1 MRVAREPTSR
11 IVRLASRL
19 WREHTSPARLGLA
32 VAVGIIVGCSP
43 FFGLHLWIGLG
54 LAVLLRLNKV
64 AVFLGSQIS
73 IPPLAPLLGFSSVQV
88 GALVLTGET
97 VRLEVD
103 AFRLSQLYSLLRQ
116 FLLDWVVGGLL
127 VGLALALPAF
137 LITFV
142 LVRARR
148 NGDRSGSELDHQWRR
163 DLRAAAERY
172 REAPPGHRHY
182 ARIKYRMDPLYRQ
195 VCELLGQRGRIVD
208 LGTGLGMLPL
218 LLALRG
224 QGERIVGVDWDEAKV
239 RSGQRAASGLEAVLE
254 LRHQDIREHE
264 LDADGVDAV
273 VLADVLHYWP
283 EEEQQAMLRRA
294 AAALRPGGRLVI
306 RETDREA
313 RSLVTRALEAV
324 AVRLGWNRGPGLTY
338 RTAEELREALRALGL
353 RCGADEASS
362 SAVHRGNVLIW
373 ADRP

>member
-1 MRVAREPTSR
+1 MRVARGSTSR
-11 IVRLASRL
+11 LVRLASRL

-54 LAVLLRLNKV
+54 LALLLRLNKV

-73 IPPLAPLLGFSSVQV
+73 IPPLAPLLGFASVQV

-103 AFRLSQLYSLLRQ
+103 AFRLSRLYALLQQ

-127 VGLALALPAF
+127 VGIGLALPAF
-137 LITFV
+137 LMTFV

-148 NGDRSGSELDHQWRR
+148 GGGSSASALDHQWQR

-195 VCELLGQRGRIVD
+195 ICELLGRRERIVD

-224 QGERIVGVDWDEAKV
+224 QGERIVGVDWDEGKV

-254 LRHQDIREHE
+254 LRHQDLRDHE
-264 LDADGVDAV
+264 LGEGVDAV

-283 EEEQQAMLRRA
+283 EQEQQEMLRRA

-313 RSLVTRALEAV
+313 RSLLTRALEAV

-338 RTAEELREALRALGL
+338 RTAEELRQALRALGL
-353 RCGADEASS
+353 RCGADAGSS